1 MVRSKLLVKG
11 YTLVEVMVV
20 IVIMM
25 ILASMVLVGFSRAQ
39 KTAQATECI
48 SNLRQIGILIINYA
62 SQKGSGYLP
71 DFSILGNRETRDLW
85 ILELDFIK
93 EEDRYVS
100 AQGIDKIVPPHL
112 APAVLRCPADVQLY
126 VNNQSILTSYWIHPE
141 HSYKVLASITNQD
154 ETMLGFEGD
163 PLYATAACGCRFHT
177 MLPPKEVDV
186 LHSGGGH
193 VLYADGTVRL
203 VIDSVERKRV
213 TMEIKNGWDPKKLK
227 EKYGW

>member
-1 MVRSKLLVKG
+1 MVRSKLLPKG
-11 YTLVEVMVV
+11 FTLVEVMVV

-39 KTAQATECI
+39 RTAQATECL
-48 SNLRQIGILIINYA
+48 SNLRQVGVLIITYA
-62 SQKGSGYLP
+62 NQKGGGHLP
-71 DFSILGNRETRDLW
+71 DFSILGDRATRDLW

-93 EEDRYVS
+93 AEDRYIS
-100 AQGIDKIVPPHL
+100 AQSIDKIVPPHC

-126 VNNQSILTSYWIHPE
+126 VNNQSILTSYWMHPE

-163 PLYATAACGCRFHT
+163 PLYETANCGCRFHS
-177 MLPPKEVDV
+177 MRPPNEVDV
-186 LHSGGGH
+186 SHFGGGH
-193 VLYADGTVRL
+193 VLYADGTVRP
-203 VIDSVERKRV
+203 VSDPEERKRV
-213 TMEIKNGWDPKKLK
+213 TMETKNGWDPRKVK